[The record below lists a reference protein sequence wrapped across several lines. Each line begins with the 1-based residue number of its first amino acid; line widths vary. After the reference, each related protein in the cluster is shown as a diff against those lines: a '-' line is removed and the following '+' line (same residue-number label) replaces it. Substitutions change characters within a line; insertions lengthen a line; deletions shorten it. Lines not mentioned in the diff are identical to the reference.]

1 MLAGQLEQEQVSV
14 VARLLT
20 FLQCLLVSHILA
32 NVTVILQV
40 CASGGSNLTD
50 KPEPPSSISSGKC
63 CGLDIHTL
71 TAIDNS

>member
-20 FLQCLLVSHILA
+20 LQRLLVSHILA
-32 NVTVILQV
+32 DVTVILQV
-40 CASGGSNLTD
+40 CV
-50 KPEPPSSISSGKC
+50 SSGLNLGEHTKSLTSNSSRKC
-63 CGLDIHTL
+63 CELDFL

>member
-20 FLQCLLVSHILA
+20 PALPSYNACWCPVFFLA

-40 CASGGSNLTD
+40 YASGGSHLVGD
-50 KPEPPSSISSGKC
+50 KK
-63 CGLDIHTL
+63 
-71 TAIDNS
+71 NQ